1 MACALVKLTLNNWLG
16 IMSKMSKRT
25 LIASTVIGV
34 FAMGSTAVSADPL
47 ENLHK
52 ENAKT
57 HAAAKKSQ
65 EKINSLFEQA
75 QDLLVEYR
83 AVVDETENL
92 KVYNDYVAS
101 LVADQERNIAS
112 LQSQIDS
119 IEETKSIEITDDRT
133 YPIKPMI
140 NEPMRQFGS
149 TERMW
154 FAAWEDKKN
163 DLYIDQQ
170 YVYWTEKGRW
180 SLIQE

>member
-1 MACALVKLTLNNWLG
+1 MKKFAITLVTLLVLNGCAKSTTQDDFECKADDGVAPCLT
-16 IMSKMSKRT
+16 T
-25 LIASTVIGV
+25 QEVDVIGPIPKS
-34 FAMGSTAVSADPL
+34 STGNASAESVVNL
-47 ENLHK
+47 EP
-52 ENAKT
+52 
-57 HAAAKKSQ
+57 
-65 EKINSLFEQA
+65 NSP
-75 QDLLVEYR
+75 Y
-83 AVVDETENL
+83 
-92 KVYNDYVAS
+92 
-101 LVADQERNIAS
+101 IP
-112 LQSQIDS
+112 DS

-180 SLIQE
+180 SLLQE